1 MEIRLYF
8 QMLKRGWWII
18 LLTALTAMV
27 GTLVASYF
35 IPPRYKA
42 EARFIINP
50 INIAPASP
58 DIGLWGLDILG
69 NQTVITT
76 YMEVMKSN
84 RVYEGSLAALGLLPE
99 NMEDYSYEVQVLPN
113 STVIELIVTGPNA
126 DIAAGMANSIG
137 NQTIIFTARLNE
149 YYRVDFLDES
159 APPLIPESP
168 KPSRDSI
175 LAFSIGLVVGAVLAI
190 VRDQLLTS
198 LDTYRLSFLTDKVT
212 GVFNRRHITKVL
224 EEELIKNPE
233 GVLSVGF
240 IELEGLVDLE
250 DPLPIAEYQNI
261 LKQVTAILQK
271 ELRGNDAIGRWEKH
285 SFLVVYPNTSGS
297 SANQIFKRI
306 FNSLSIPINL
316 KHLDLSI
323 DLNPFLGGAEYSI
336 NITPEELLE
345 KAEEALDKARKS
357 KSNPIYIWEIKN
369 PFWGNEE

>member
-50 INIAPASP
+50 KNIAPASP

-84 RVYEGSLAALGLLPE
+84 RIYEESL
-99 NMEDYSYEVQVLPN
+99 
-113 STVIELIVTGPNA
+113 I
-126 DIAAGMANSIG
+126 IG
-137 NQTIIFTARLNE
+137 NQTIVFTARLNE
-149 YYRVDFLDES
+149 YYRVDFLDEA

-168 KPSRDSI
+168 QPLRDSI
-175 LAFSIGLVVGAVLAI
+175 LAFSIGLIVGAVLAI

-198 LDTYRLSFLTDKVT
+198 LDTYRIRFQTDKVT

-224 EEELIKNPE
+224 EEELTQNPE
-233 GVLSVGF
+233 SVLSVGI
-240 IELEGLVDLE
+240 IELGGLVDLQE
-250 DPLPIAEYQNI
+250 PLPAAEYQNI
-261 LKQVTAILQK
+261 LRQITATLQK
-271 ELRGNDAIGRWEKH
+271 ELRGNDAIGRWAEH
-285 SFLVVYPNTSGS
+285 SFLVVYPNTSGAA
-297 SANQIFKRI
+297 ANRIFKRI
-306 FNSLSIPINL
+306 FNSLSIPVSL

-323 DLNPFLGGAEYSI
+323 DLNPFLGGAEYSL
-336 NITPEELLE
+336 NITAEELLE
-345 KAEEALDKARKS
+345 KVEEALDNARKS

-369 PFWGNEE
+369 PFWGMEE